1 MIKCKISEKL
11 HKVADRIEETSI
23 DEKITDF
30 ISDASEA
37 YEGFKTSRKERSS

>member
-23 DEKITDF
+23 DEKISSF
-30 ISDASEA
+30 VSDASEA
-37 YEGFKTSRKERSS
+37 YEGFKASRKERSS